1 LIKRENKKRKLW
13 SDLSSLILQEKDSL
27 QQSNTGKQTIPR
39 RYYHSATNKQGGKRK
54 KIKAKTRVHQRP
66 HDQYGTGLLR
76 PETWQLQHFQ
86 GEKKTIRW
94 TQPTTTPSSAAAT
107 EDRAGRRTRNEQ
119 NKNPIEM
126 VKRTGKQRAG
136 EEQQSQQQ
144 LLLYSDESEKQR

>member
-86 GEKKTIRW
+86 GEKKLSDE
-94 TQPTTTPSSAAAT
+94 P
-107 EDRAGRRTRNEQ
+107 
-119 NKNPIEM
+119 NPPPPHLLPPPRKI
-126 VKRTGKQRAG
+126 VPD
-136 EEQQSQQQ
+136 EEQETSKTKIR
-144 LLLYSDESEKQR
+144 SKW